1 MTTKDLKELNFKGDY
16 QTMVDK
22 LTELGFNGFKTVG
35 LLKDSCREIPKT
47 QGIYVVLRKNGG
59 KPEFLEIGTG
69 GTHKEKTEPN
79 VSIGILE
86 KNWVAGTPV
95 MYIGK
100 AGAGRLRGRIREYMR
115 FGSGN
120 EVGHWGG
127 RLIWQLADAD
137 DLIVCWC
144 ETEEDSRDVERK
156 LIEKFTDEF
165 GDRPFANLAD

>member
-1 MTTKDLKELNFKGDY
+1 
-16 QTMVDK
+16 
-22 LTELGFNGFKTVG
+22 
-35 LLKDSCREIPKT
+35 
-47 QGIYVVLRKNGG
+47 
-59 KPEFLEIGTG
+59 
-69 GTHKEKTEPN
+69 
-79 VSIGILE
+79 
-86 KNWVAGTPV
+86 
-95 MYIGK
+95 
-100 AGAGRLRGRIREYMR
+100 MR

-144 ETEEDSRDVERK
+144 ETEEDSRDVERN